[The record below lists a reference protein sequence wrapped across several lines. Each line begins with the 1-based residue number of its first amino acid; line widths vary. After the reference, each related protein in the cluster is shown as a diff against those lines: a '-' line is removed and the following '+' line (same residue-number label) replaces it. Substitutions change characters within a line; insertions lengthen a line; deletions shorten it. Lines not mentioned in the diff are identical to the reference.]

1 MKETQ
6 EQKRRR
12 LLELAKASVANTYST
27 GEHSLVQAINTYN
40 ELDKVKNLV
49 HEKLEEWYGI
59 YFPELRSGSMA
70 SYAKFVIEFGMEK
83 KRADRDGIS
92 AIFGAKEGERVFE
105 QAQRSIGRD
114 PSESEYAMLR
124 MLAKQED
131 DIEQVQ
137 KSLDAFIKESCSERI
152 PNLAYLVDYRIAAEL
167 LAKAG
172 SLSKLALMPASTI
185 QLLGAEKALFKHIKF
200 GKKPPK
206 YGILFKMPEITN
218 GKRESRGRIARL
230 YATKISIAARADA
243 FTKRFIAKELKEDI
257 NRRLK
262 EIDSRKGRR

>member
-1 MKETQ
+1 LKETQ

-70 SYAKFVIEFGMEK
+70 SYAKFVMEFGKEK
-83 KRADRDGIS
+83 KRADKDGIS

-114 PSESEYAMLR
+114 PSEGEYAMLR
-124 MLAKQED
+124 MLATQEE
-131 DIEQVQ
+131 DIERVQ
-137 KSLDAFIKESCSERI
+137 KSLDAFIKESCTERI